1 MNISIND
8 VILQNKAR
16 KRGRPRKNSLI
27 QTKIKNNVEKRTE
40 KIEEDIILHFPI
52 STKEI
57 NEKNVIGSEIIETE
71 CMSDHSETSK
81 SSSEETIDNRQYQ
94 HLIGL
99 LKEKDKKIEE
109 LEKEVFSSKQQV
121 SEGTLTV
128 SKNVR
133 LYHIDV
139 PFDKNN
145 DDIIIPEF
153 TNKSCLWDTCQIN
166 GMPVFLPDKYY
177 DNKFYVVGW
186 FCSLNCAIAY
196 NLMLD
201 DCKVSERYSLL
212 KWLYGKTNENI
223 EPSPSFKVLDKYG
236 GKMTIEEYRKKI
248 SQSDKE
254 YRIITAPLT
263 FVCQTLEER
272 INRPARSKLTSQPR
286 NLIID
291 AMKCKK

>member
-16 KRGRPRKNSLI
+16 KRGRPRKNSII
-27 QTKIKNNVEKRTE
+27 QTKMKNNSEKRTE
-40 KIEEDIILHFPI
+40 KVEEDIILHFQI
-52 STKEI
+52 TSKDM
-57 NEKNVIGSEIIETE
+57 NENKNDVNEIIA
-71 CMSDHSETSK
+71 SDCKSIQSEKSK
-81 SSSEETIDNRQYQ
+81 SSSEEIFEDNQYH
-94 HLIGL
+94 HLISL
-99 LKEKDKKIEE
+99 LKEKDKKIED
-109 LEKEVFSSKQQV
+109 LEKELFFSKQA
-121 SEGTLTV
+121 SEGTQTV

-145 DDIIIPEF
+145 DDIIVPEF
-153 TNKSCLWDTCQIN
+153 TTKSCLWDTCQIN
-166 GMPVFLPDKYY
+166 GMPYFLPDKYY

-186 FCSLNCAIAY
+186 FCSLSCAIAY

-201 DCKVSERYSLL
+201 DSKVSERYSLL

-223 EPSPSFKVLDKYG
+223 EPAPSCRVLDKFG

-248 SQSDKE
+248 NQCDKE
-254 YRIITAPLT
+254 YRMITPPLT
-263 FVCQTLEER
+263 FICQTLEER
-272 INRPARSKLTSQPR
+272 IHRPKNKILSSAK

-291 AMKCKK
+291 AMKTKK